1 MEFEVFGKKLVFPT
15 AAMQQAYDGD
25 KCTLSIIGSKV
36 INDWILG
43 SPFFEIGSFILNYD
57 VRRMGVAQF
66 TYFRDD
72 ALDRLT
78 LIHI

>member
-25 KCTLSIIGSKV
+25 KCTLSIIGSEV

-43 SPFFEIGSFILNYD
+43 SPFFETASVILNYD
-57 VRRMGVAQF
+57 VRRMGFAK
-66 TYFRDD
+66 YR
-72 ALDRLT
+72 
-78 LIHI
+78 